1 MTGLLDRLVDD
12 AGLFPP
18 TALAPADAVRRHRAD
33 LAAGHPLHSHRLLVP
48 AGRLDEIRDHLD
60 AQDRFA
66 LGLIADGG
74 PADEPGARLARAV
87 ATIAADPRLTL
98 ALVEAPVTVFGADP
112 ADAVP
117 AVLDALRNTG
127 VPVFL
132 EPATPAGVDALLAAL
147 PRPPARTAGVKLRCG
162 GVRADLFPSTA
173 DVARFLV
180 ACADARVP
188 FKATAGLHRAVRHH
202 DPATGFTH
210 HGYLNLLLATATART
225 PGDAAAVRAD
235 LEITDPDRL
244 AATVRELESVT
255 GVRELFVSYG
265 SCSTATPVTE
275 ATALLDPAVPDP
287 ARKDPTR

>member
-18 TALAPADAVRRHRAD
+18 TALAPPAAVRRHRAD
-33 LAAGHPLHSHRLLVP
+33 RAAGHPLHSHRLLVP
-48 AGRLDEIRDHLD
+48 ASRLDEIRGHLRPG
-60 AQDRFA
+60 DRFA

-74 PADEPGARLARAV
+74 PADDPGGRLARAV

-98 ALVEAPVTVFGADP
+98 ALVEAPVTVFGAEP

-117 AVLDALRNTG
+117 AVLDALRDTDA
-127 VPVFL
+127 PVFL
-132 EPATPAGVDALLAAL
+132 EPAAPSGIHALLAAL
-147 PRPPARTAGVKLRCG
+147 PRTADRTTGAKLRCG

-180 ACADARVP
+180 ACAGARVP

-225 PGDAAAVRAD
+225 TGDPDAVRAE
-235 LEITDPDRL
+235 LEITDPARL
-244 AATVRELESVT
+244 ADSVRQLEPDVV
-255 GVRELFVSYG
+255 VRDLFVSYG

-275 ATALLDPAVPDP
+275 AATVL
-287 ARKDPTR
+287 DPTRKDLAR